1 MKTIY
6 LSQPQLSPL
15 PPTVATIGFFDGVH
29 RGHQFLIREVKEEA
43 AKAGLASTVITFDR
57 HPRQVLNKDYRPE
70 LLSTLATRLMLLS
83 RTGIDQAAVLNFS
96 VETAQLSAHEFMD
109 KILRQRLN
117 VKKLI
122 IGYDNRF
129 GHNRQETFD
138 DYVRYGQQLGIE
150 VIHHTAFTMEGVQIS
165 SSVIRSLLKE
175 GEVEL
180 AHRCLGYPYTISGE
194 VVSGFQEGRQ
204 LGFPTANI
212 SLSGTH
218 QLVPANGVYAVR
230 ARLEQTLTML
240 PAMMNI
246 GTRPT
251 FDGTKRSLEV
261 NIFGF
266 NQNIYGKT
274 LSVSFYK
281 RIRKEKKF
289 SNVTLLVEQLKED
302 EHNIQEYF
310 EETES

>member
-43 AKAGLASTVITFDR
+43 AKAGLASTVITFDQ
-57 HPRQVLNKDYRPE
+57 HPRQVLNKDYQPE
-70 LLSTLATRLMLLS
+70 LLSTLATRLILLS

-96 VETAQLSAHEFMD
+96 VETAQLSAYEFMD

-138 DYVRYGQQLGIE
+138 DYVRYGRQLGIE

-281 RIRKEKKF
+281 RIREEKKF